1 MVSGKGNFTPAPEG
15 LHLGVCCEVIDL
27 GEQELNWKGEVRMER
42 CVQLVFQIEE
52 EDKNGDRY
60 EIRQRYTAKIGPK
73 AKLGRFL
80 VGWRGK
86 SFTEE
91 ERKAFDL
98 EVLVGKCCQLQV
110 IHNETEGGVYANI
123 EAALPLAKG
132 QSKIEPHKYVRLSDR
147 EGAKQPG
154 PKETQVQL
162 DQEDDSSIPF

>member
-1 MVSGKGNFTPAPEG
+1 MSPVVVSGKGNFTPAPEG

-80 VGWRGK
+80 IKRCALGCAGD
-86 SFTEE
+86 SFMN
-91 ERKAFDL
+91 F
-98 EVLVGKCCQLQV
+98 
-110 IHNETEGGVYANI
+110 
-123 EAALPLAKG
+123 
-132 QSKIEPHKYVRLSDR
+132 
-147 EGAKQPG
+147 PG
-154 PKETQVQL
+154 NRNP
-162 DQEDDSSIPF
+162 SSRRVHASARRVAR